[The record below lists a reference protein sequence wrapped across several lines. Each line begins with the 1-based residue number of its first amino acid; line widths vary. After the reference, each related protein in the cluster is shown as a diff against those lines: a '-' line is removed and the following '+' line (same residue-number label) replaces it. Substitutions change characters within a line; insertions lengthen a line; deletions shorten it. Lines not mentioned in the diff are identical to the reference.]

1 MFVYCKAKYDLSKYV
16 YISVT
21 EYVCILEKYIIILL
35 PWHEISSYV
44 YMTTNKCYAMIFY
57 GYFMAVKG
65 TKVRTNLIDKYNN
78 NNNSTLNW
86 GFEK

>member
-1 MFVYCKAKYDLSKYV
+1 MN
-16 YISVT
+16 
-21 EYVCILEKYIIILL
+21 
-35 PWHEISSYV
+35 
-44 YMTTNKCYAMIFY
+44 TNKCYAMIFY

-78 NNNSTLNW
+78 NNNSTLQLK